1 MVSKTEAISEYR
13 QIRDG
18 GVFQR
23 VLDAMLEGGK
33 SGVDLGISIIPG
45 VLIVCTLVMLLTFE
59 PSVDPVTGA
68 NVYLGMAYEGIGL
81 LPALC
86 EN

>member
-81 LPALC
+81 LPALG